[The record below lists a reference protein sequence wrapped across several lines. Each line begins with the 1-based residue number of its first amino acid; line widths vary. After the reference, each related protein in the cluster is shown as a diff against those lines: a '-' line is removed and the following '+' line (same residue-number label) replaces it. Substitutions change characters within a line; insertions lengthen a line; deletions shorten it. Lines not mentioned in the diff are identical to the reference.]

1 MTPKEIIESHTKD
14 GVMDIPIPIGCGLIA
29 QFIKDKKDVEV
40 HLNHS
45 IQDLLRLQLYN
56 MALDI
61 VINHYLT
68 Q

>member
-1 MTPKEIIESHTKD
+1 MTPKEIIESHTKN
-14 GVMDIPIPIGCGLIA
+14 GIMDIPVPIGCGLIA
-29 QFIKDKKDVEV
+29 QYIKDVKEVEV

-61 VINHYLT
+61 VINHYLS

>member
-1 MTPKEIIESHTKD
+1 MTPKQIIESHTKD
-14 GVMDIPIPIGCGLIA
+14 GIMDIPVPIGCGLIA
-29 QFIKDKKDVEV
+29 QYIKDVKDVEV

-61 VINHYLT
+61 VINHYLS